1 MTLFVVSTP
10 TDAKSCRIS
19 VSYTSK
25 IAFLHISKTNME
37 ERVTI
42 YNCSKQQDF
51 HQALARDVF
60 VGITANSKW
69 FPTKYLYDE
78 QGAALYETIVRDK
91 IYYPYQAE
99 TEILLLRAK
108 EIVQLTCPE
117 EVVELGS
124 GTAMKTRP
132 LLEAMRSIG
141 CSRYVP
147 LDISEST
154 LRLAAAKLATEYTWL
169 HVDGFVGDFDAD
181 LPKIPKK
188 GRRLVVFLGSTIGN
202 FSNTERRDFFGKLS
216 STMESDDSLLL
227 GIDLFKS
234 PEVILA
240 GYADDKGLR
249 RQFYLRALKVM
260 NSQLGANFVE
270 EKFTSLCAWNP
281 LASSLEFSL
290 VATDNFKVNIKDLDV
305 QVTFSK
311 GEDIRVAY
319 STKFTKEGINQ
330 ELAGVGFDVTAWYT
344 DTKEQ
349 FAEVLAVKCAKP

>member
-1 MTLFVVSTP
+1 M
-10 TDAKSCRIS
+10 
-19 VSYTSK
+19 
-25 IAFLHISKTNME
+25 
-37 ERVTI
+37 
-42 YNCSKQQDF
+42 
-51 HQALARDVF
+51 
-60 VGITANSKW
+60 
-69 FPTKYLYDE
+69 
-78 QGAALYETIVRDK
+78 
-91 IYYPYQAE
+91 
-99 TEILLLRAK
+99 
-108 EIVQLTCPE
+108 QLTCPE
-117 EVVELGS
+117 VELGS
-124 GTAMKTRP
+124 GTAIKTRP

-154 LRLAAAKLATEYTWL
+154 LRLAAAKLAAEYTWL

-216 STMESDDSLLL
+216 STMESGDSLLL
-227 GIDLFKS
+227 GIDLIKS

-240 GYADDKGLR
+240 GSADDKGLR
-249 RQFYLRALKVM
+249 RQFRALKVM

-305 QVTFSK
+305 QMTFSK
-311 GEDIRVAY
+311 GEGIRVAY
-319 STKFTKEGINQ
+319 STKFTKEGIHQ
-330 ELAGVGFDVTAWYT
+330 ELAGVGLDVTAWYT
-344 DTKEQ
+344 DPKQQ